1 MDSYLVSDVARKGDP
16 AALRSAL
23 ASGRA
28 ATQEELAFLLRINAG
43 FSHVECVKI
52 LLQQRANPSMA
63 FCSFRSHGQ
72 LRRGTGQGAGSQSGL
87 PS

>member
-23 ASGRA
+23 AY
-28 ATQEELAFLLRINAG
+28 AG

-72 LRRGTGQGAGSQSGL
+72 LRRGTGQGAES
-87 PS
+87 